1 MTNNK
6 GLKCIEAGLK
16 KVWGKEWFIGV
27 HEFLKK
33 FLDFSTEMS
42 VVDGVDSGVDLLT
55 GHVLEVGVADVEQ
68 ASMPFLVNAGDGCFW
83 YYRGVTNQ
91 AL

>member
-1 MTNNK
+1 M
-6 GLKCIEAGLK
+6 
-16 KVWGKEWFIGV
+16 

-42 VVDGVDSGVDLLT
+42 VVDGVDSGVDLLG

-68 ASMPFLVNAGDGCFW
+68 ASMPFLVNAGNGCF
-83 YYRGVTNQ
+83 
-91 AL
+91 